1 MEAAADRRREVELL
15 RQQLGDSEAVL
26 QGQRGESSR
35 QLAQSHT
42 WSSYMVACWSL
53 WMCFALQVHFMM
65 TTPAPPAFPALHLDC
80 QSSHG
85 GSSTLS

>member
-1 MEAAADRRREVELL
+1 MEVAADRRREVELL

-42 WSSYMVACWSL
+42 WSSYMVAC
-53 WMCFALQVHFMM
+53 
-65 TTPAPPAFPALHLDC
+65 
-80 QSSHG
+80 
-85 GSSTLS
+85 

>member
-1 MEAAADRRREVELL
+1 MEVAADRRREVELL

-42 WSSYMVACWSL
+42 
-53 WMCFALQVHFMM
+53 
-65 TTPAPPAFPALHLDC
+65 
-80 QSSHG
+80 
-85 GSSTLS
+85 